1 MNILLLV
8 VIAFLIINALAGM
21 KRGLIKTV
29 FSMFSVIAALI
40 LTAFISPVVTQKLQE
55 NEELTGYF
63 AQKVDGLL
71 PFDEVESMLN
81 LDAKKT
87 EQAEFLQ
94 SLPLPE
100 SIREQLME
108 DNSADF
114 YSALGVDNFRD
125 YLSNYI
131 ACMIISAI
139 SFVLT
144 FVVLMLLLK
153 VLCISLDLISKL
165 PVLNQVNHLLGLAGG
180 AAYALLLIWIGG
192 IVLTAVSG
200 TAAGRSLL
208 EMVNDSAFLSFLFN
222 HNPLLGKVSDL
233 SRVLF

>member
-1 MNILLLV
+1 MNVLTIV
-8 VIAFLIINALAGM
+8 IIAFLAVNAVIGM

-29 FSMFSVIAALI
+29 FSMFSVIVALI
-40 LTAFISPVVTQKLQE
+40 LTAFVSPIVTQKLQE
-55 NEELTGYF
+55 NEKVMDYF
-63 AQKVDGLL
+63 SEKVDAVL

-81 LDAKKT
+81 LEAKKT

-100 SIREQLME
+100 SIRKQLME

-125 YLSNYI
+125 YLCNYI

-144 FVVLMLLLK
+144 FLVLILLLK
-153 VLCISLDLISKL
+153 VLCVSLDLISKL
-165 PVLNQVNHLLGLAGG
+165 PVLNQVNHLLGMAAGI
-180 AAYALLLIWIGG
+180 AYALLLIWVGG
-192 IVLTAVSG
+192 VVLTAVSG
-200 TAAGRSLL
+200 TAAGSSLL
-208 EMVNDSAFLSFLFN
+208 EMVNDSAFLSFLYN
-222 HNPLLGKVSDL
+222 NNPLLGKVSDL
-233 SRVLF
+233 SKVLF